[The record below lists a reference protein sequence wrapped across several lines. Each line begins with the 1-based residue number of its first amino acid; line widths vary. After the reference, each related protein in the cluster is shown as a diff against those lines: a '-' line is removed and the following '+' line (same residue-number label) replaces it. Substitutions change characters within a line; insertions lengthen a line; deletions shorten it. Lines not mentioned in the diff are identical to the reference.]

1 MPGGGLLQ
9 LVAYGAQDVYLT
21 GSPTV
26 TFFQST
32 YKRHTNFAMEIVQ
45 QNVAGA
51 GGNGGLQSV
60 VLSRSGD
67 LVGDMFVVM
76 YPTTTSAAQ
85 LTSNNVV
92 NDMCWVAERAFDS
105 VSLYIGGQLIDKHYQ
120 TWFRLYAEVFNGE
133 SKKCNYGRLTSLA
146 LAQNNLTSTNTSIG
160 RVYLPLMFFFNKFP
174 GLFLPLIALQY
185 HEVRIDFQF
194 SSVYSNYFGTNPIEV
209 WANYVY
215 LDTKER
221 DSFAKLKHEYLIE
234 QVQYVA
240 PDPVG
245 VSNEN
250 APSIIRMQFNHPVK
264 EIIWCYMNPTYPTNR
279 NAMWNFTSGTANV
292 NVTIDTN
299 KIAQAGAMFQANLIG
314 APVLF
319 VPPTLT
325 STSNLY
331 VYQTSTVTLGS
342 NLAVQSNVMTGN
354 VYWLEPG
361 MPNYGTSNIAYGYE
375 VGPLHQFKFLLNGT
389 DRFVPQPGKYF
400 NAYQPYK
407 YHTGTPYPGIYSYS
421 FAILPE
427 ELQPSGTCN
436 FSRID
441 IAQAAVY
448 LKTGMPTNLL
458 QRMYAVNYNILRI
471 QSGLG
476 GLAFSN

>member
-21 GSPTV
+21 GSPKV

-32 YKRHTNFAMEIVQ
+32 YRRHTNFAMELVQ
-45 QNVAGA
+45 QNVSGA

-60 VLSRSGD
+60 TISRSGD
-67 LVGDMFVVM
+67 LVGDMFVAM
-76 YPTTTSAAQ
+76 TPTTTSAAQ
-85 LTSNNVV
+85 LTSNNSVA
-92 NDMCWVAERAFDS
+92 DMCWVAERAFDS

-120 TWFRLYAEVFNGE
+120 AWFRLYAEVFLDE

-146 LAQNNLTSTNTSIG
+146 LVQNNLTGTNTSVG
-160 RVYLPLMFFFNKFP
+160 KVYLPLMFFFNKYP
-174 GLFLPLIALQY
+174 GLFLPIIALQY

-194 SSVYSNYFGTNPIEV
+194 SSLYSNYFGSTQIEV

-215 LDTKER
+215 LDKAER
-221 DSFAKLKHEYLIE
+221 ESFAKLSHEYLIE
-234 QVQYVA
+234 QVQHVA

-245 VSNEN
+245 VSSEN
-250 APSIIRMQFNHPVK
+250 APSLIRMQFNHPVK
-264 EIIWCYMNPTYPTNR
+264 ELIWCYMNPNYLTNP
-279 NAMWNFTSGTANV
+279 NAMWNFSSGTANV
-292 NVTIDTN
+292 NVTVDTN
-299 KIAQAGAMFQANLIG
+299 ILAQAGSMFQSNHIG
-314 APVLF
+314 APALF
-319 VPPTLT
+319 VPPSLT
-325 STSNLY
+325 NNSSLY
-331 VYQTSTVTLGS
+331 VYASSNVTTGNTIS
-342 NLAVQSNVMTGN
+342 VQSNVLTGN

-361 MPNYGTSNIAYGYE
+361 MPYYGTSNVKYGYE
-375 VGPLHQFKFLLNGT
+375 VGPLHQFKILLNGT

-400 NAYQPYK
+400 NAYQVYQ
-407 YHTGTPYPGIYSYS
+407 YHKGTPYPGIYVYS
-421 FAILPE
+421 FALKPE

-448 LKTGMPTNLL
+448 LKTGMPTNLV
-458 QRMYAVNYNILRI
+458 QRMFAVNYNILRI

>member
-21 GSPTV
+21 GQPKV

-32 YKRHTNFAMEIVQ
+32 YRRHTNFAMELVQ
-45 QNVAGA
+45 QNVSGA

-60 VLSRSGD
+60 VISRSGD
-67 LVGDMFVVM
+67 LVGDMFVALT
-76 YPTTTSAAQ
+76 PTTTSAAQ
-85 LTSNNVV
+85 LTSNNAVA
-92 NDMCWVAERAFDS
+92 DMNWVAERAFDS

-120 TWFRLYAEVFNGE
+120 TWFRLYTEVFLDE

-146 LAQNNLTSTNTSIG
+146 LAQNNLTSTNTSVG
-160 RVYLPLMFFFNKFP
+160 KVYLPLMFFFNKYP
-174 GLFLPLIALQY
+174 GLHLPIIALQY
-185 HEVRIDFQF
+185 HEVRLDFQF
-194 SSVYSNYFGTNPIEV
+194 TSNYSNYFGTQQIEV
-209 WANYVY
+209 WANYMY
-215 LDTKER
+215 LDKAER
-221 DSFAKLKHEYLIE
+221 ESFAKLNHEYLIE

-245 VSNEN
+245 VSSEN

-264 EIIWCYMNPTYPTNR
+264 ELIWCYMNPNYLTNP

-292 NVTIDTN
+292 NVTVDTN
-299 KIAQAGAMFQANLIG
+299 KIAQAGSMFQANHIG
-314 APVLF
+314 SPALF
-319 VPPTLT
+319 VPPSLT

-331 VYQTSTVTLGS
+331 VYQTSAVTIGS
-342 NLAVQSNVMTGN
+342 SLAVQSNVLTGN

-361 MPNYGTSNIAYGYE
+361 NPNYGTANVAYGYE
-375 VGPLHQFKFLLNGT
+375 VGPLHQFKILLNGT

-400 NAYQPYK
+400 NDYQPFV
-407 YHTGTPYPGIYSYS
+407 YHSGTPYPGIYSYS
-421 FAILPE
+421 FALKPE

-441 IAQAAVY
+441 IAQAATY
-448 LKTGMPTNLL
+448 LKTGMPTNLV